1 MSSIKKNLSDSV
13 LKHDLITELFKSVET
28 IGVDAT
34 SNALKF
40 SQRHIVTLG
49 DTRVDFVLNMVSEY
63 YMQSVDQIIY
73 SRSKSRKR
81 MLALKFAIYYL
92 NECFYFSYAQ
102 LEPLFKRD
110 KSLLCRSCKEIK
122 VMITKENSIKTAK
135 REFDLIINNFK
146 LSKNFKNE

>member
-1 MSSIKKNLSDSV
+1 MSTTKKTLTDSI
-13 LKHDLITELFKSVET
+13 LKHDLISELFKSVET

-40 SQRHIVTLG
+40 SQRHVVSLG

-92 NECFYFSYAQ
+92 NEFFYFSYVQ

-122 VMITKENSIKTAK
+122 EMIVKENSIKNTK
-135 REFDLIINNFK
+135 KEFDKIINNFK
-146 LSKNFKNE
+146 LNKNFKNE